1 MSTIRSQLIAGEYE
15 VGGGRAVEARNPAH
29 PGAVAF
35 TTFARSASVSAL
47 STAV

>member
-1 MSTIRSQLIAGEYE
+1 MVAAS
-15 VGGGRAVEARNPAH
+15 RASR

-35 TTFARSASVSAL
+35 TTFARLASVSAL